1 MLFNLFFVFLI
12 DNFLDKQKIMNE
24 TIEVPILRDNIA
36 LNGFTS

>member
-12 DNFLDKQKIMNE
+12 DNFLDKQKIMDE

-36 LNGFTS
+36 LNGFAS

>member
-12 DNFLDKQKIMNE
+12 DNCLDKQKMMDE

-36 LNGFTS
+36 LNGLAS